1 MCNIFINVISC
12 DCNQR
17 LSFWIWYIFI
27 GRALSSQPTSYQV
40 QHLNFWSCDFIL
52 HSFGNCFL
60 PSCRDSGCLIN
71 LLLLQKFPLPH
82 HPSFRGSCCLI
93 IPLSGVLV
101 ASSSIFQGFWLHCTD
116 VERCGKSRSS
126 LLGNL
131 HRLKTWYNN
140 NALVIMCSKQ
150 DDTECFIFLIT
161 FSIARI
167 LWVSPNGED
176 GHWHLCLYALPR
188 THLFKVFHSSDAHF
202 CWFTLISS
210 LLEVAATETP
220 GQSFGESM
228 KATDKRMTAERWFRI
243 FAPNYSTIQVCW
255 ALEPPLSRCAELS
268 LVSIVNKLPES
279 WICFRPVLPLMYAS
293 QYLPGISKFVFF
305 SHRSSYPRGAKCTS
319 SEFVCPSAHQP
330 ILSISSIS
338 STNLVP
344 VNHPMITLDHRP
356 IRNF

>member
-1 MCNIFINVISC
+1 MILSC
-12 DCNQR
+12 IH
-17 LSFWIWYIFI
+17 LVTVSFP
-27 GRALSSQPTSYQV
+27 RAGIPVASLTFFY
-40 QHLNFWSCDFIL
+40 FR
-52 HSFGNCFL
+52 SF
-60 PSCRDSGCLIN
+60 RCLIIP
-71 LLLLQKFPLPH
+71 LSEVLVASSSLFQGFLLPH
-82 HPSFRGSCCLI
+82 HPSFRGSGCIALMSSVAGKAGA
-93 IPLSGVLV
+93 PFSGTYTGSKHGTITMRLWLCVL
-101 ASSSIFQGFWLHCTD
+101 
-116 VERCGKSRSS
+116 
-126 LLGNL
+126 
-131 HRLKTWYNN
+131 
-140 NALVIMCSKQ
+140 KQ

-176 GHWHLCLYALPR
+176 GHRHLCLYALPR